1 MGLNAAPQGRLN
13 LRAFHIMIIPEVNS
27 PSKLGDNM
35 FTQDPFENLDPFEL
49 IMHVSYQFIHNA
61 VCYNFK
67 NSAHS
72 FYVDLKSKELFS
84 ISITLRFALTDD
96 EGEKLISTGLS
107 DEYKA
112 IIISR
117 IERIDNENDNI
128 IEIPRLSEGEWD
140 TLMNTVILKNKDSD
154 DILKLESN
162 LDNIHKSN
170 FELETIVFTFLAGI
184 SDEKID
190 DDFHDI
196 YKILVNNKINNWL
209 KLIDDRTGKSVM
221 QILDSLKVCKIAN
234 ISMKK
239 NKAV

>member
-1 MGLNAAPQGRLN
+1 
-13 LRAFHIMIIPEVNS
+13 
-27 PSKLGDNM
+27 M
-35 FTQDPFENLDPFEL
+35 FTQDPFENLDPIEL
-49 IMHVSYQFIHNA
+49 IMHGSYKFIHNA

-84 ISITLRFALTDD
+84 IFIMLRFGLTDE
-96 EGEKLISTGLS
+96 EGKRRVSTTLS
-107 DEYKA
+107 DLQKE

-117 IERIDNENDNI
+117 IERIDHEDDNI
-128 IEIPRLSEGEWD
+128 IEVPRLSEGEWD
-140 TLMNTVILKNKDSD
+140 TLMNTVLLKNKDSD
-154 DILKLESN
+154 DIQKLESN

-170 FELETIVFTFLAGI
+170 FELETIVLTFLSGI
-184 SDEKID
+184 SDEKIN

-209 KLIDDRTGKSVM
+209 KLIDDGTEKSVM

-234 ISMKK
+234 VSMKK
-239 NKAV
+239 AEVK